1 MKSFTKLLEGLRTVL
16 RKHPEVHYHWP
27 VNPTE
32 MDLKEAAFVIEDF
45 LSKAVIEDDGL
56 QDWLDSYRFFKNQ

>member
-1 MKSFTKLLEGLRTVL
+1 MVL
-16 RKHPEVHYHWP
+16 KKHPEVHYQWP

-32 MDLKEAAFVIEDF
+32 MDLNEAAFVIEEY
-45 LSKAVIEDDGL
+45 LSRVVIEDDSL